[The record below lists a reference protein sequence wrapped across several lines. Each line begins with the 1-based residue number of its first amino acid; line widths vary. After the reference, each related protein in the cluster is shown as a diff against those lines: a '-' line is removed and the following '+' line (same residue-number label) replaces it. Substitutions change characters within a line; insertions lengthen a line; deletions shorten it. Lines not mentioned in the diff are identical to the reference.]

1 MPKKRGKVKARKI
14 PAQKKPAGRKPDAS
28 YGQKT
33 QKTEDVELS
42 RELNSLE
49 KIGLQ
54 KPAEREEEE
63 KPKPA
68 KKFFHYETDAKVPS
82 WFYIGSVFAAYLF
95 TVYISIFAAIHFE
108 SIEYMNVTVVFL
120 FISMVS
126 FFLVS
131 AVYFFFEKKSLHSAA
146 PILFFIGIASIMIY
160 AFKAI
165 DTSNL
170 VKYSIMYTI
179 IVAAVSMYVLAGRRQ
194 L

>member
-108 SIEYMNVTVVFL
+108 SIEYMNVTIVFL

-146 PILFFIGIASIMIY
+146 PILFFIGIASI
-160 AFKAI
+160 
-165 DTSNL
+165 
-170 VKYSIMYTI
+170 
-179 IVAAVSMYVLAGRRQ
+179 
-194 L
+194 

>member
-1 MPKKRGKVKARKI
+1 
-14 PAQKKPAGRKPDAS
+14 
-28 YGQKT
+28 
-33 QKTEDVELS
+33 
-42 RELNSLE
+42 
-49 KIGLQ
+49 
-54 KPAEREEEE
+54 
-63 KPKPA
+63 
-68 KKFFHYETDAKVPS
+68 
-82 WFYIGSVFAAYLF
+82 
-95 TVYISIFAAIHFE
+95 
-108 SIEYMNVTVVFL
+108 MNVTVVFL

-194 L
+194 S